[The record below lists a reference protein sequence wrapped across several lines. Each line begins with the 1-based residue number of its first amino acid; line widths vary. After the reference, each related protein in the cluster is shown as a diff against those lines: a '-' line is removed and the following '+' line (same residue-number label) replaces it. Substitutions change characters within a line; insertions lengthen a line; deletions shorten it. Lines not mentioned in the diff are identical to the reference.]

1 MNHILIQGFTIV
13 LTTIKDDSLS
23 GLYCIYIYM
32 IVMVISHIAI
42 KLLLLYN
49 RY

>member
-23 GLYCIYIYM
+23 GLYCIYIY

>member
-23 GLYCIYIYM
+23 GLYYIYM